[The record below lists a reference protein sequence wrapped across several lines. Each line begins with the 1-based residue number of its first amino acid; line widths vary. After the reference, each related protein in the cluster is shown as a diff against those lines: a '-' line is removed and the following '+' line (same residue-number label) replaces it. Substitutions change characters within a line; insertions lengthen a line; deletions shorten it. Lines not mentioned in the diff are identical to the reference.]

1 MFDTFQ
7 SRLELKG
14 TVETQTGIRI
24 GAGRSTA
31 VIGSDLPVVRDAE
44 GAPYIPGSS
53 FKGVLRSYVESILR
67 SVIDDKQVVCNPVD
81 DDGQCINRTDMQNL
95 RKARE
100 TGLKNPKDR
109 HNWTDQEFSKRILSD
124 TCWVCQ
130 LFGSLRYASKLQIRD
145 LYVPEDQWFGQFQQ
159 RDGVAIDRDTETAV
173 GGHLYDFEVVPA
185 GTPFAFQ
192 AIVDNAE
199 DWQLGMLYLGLS
211 AFEKGDLTI
220 GGASSRGLGVI
231 TLKLDSAHYIDKT
244 KIMDYLIKNDK
255 GDDAKW
261 GSWVNAFKERIE
273 AELEGTDAQTDG

>member
-7 SRLELKG
+7 SRLKLKG
-14 TVETQTGIRI
+14 TVETQTGIRV

-67 SVIDDKQVVCNPVD
+67 SFSEERSVVCNPVNQNE
-81 DDGQCINRTDMQNL
+81 QCITKEEMENL
-95 RKARE
+95 KEKRS
-100 TGLKNPKDR
+100 
-109 HNWTDQEFSKRILSD
+109 DQLIID
-124 TCWVCQ
+124 NICWVCKF
-130 LFGSLRYASKLQIRD
+130 FGSSWYASKLQIRD
-145 LYVPEDQWFGQFQQ
+145 LYVPGDQWFGQFQQ
-159 RDGVAIDRDTETAV
+159 RDGVAIDRDTETSV
-173 GGHLYDFEVVPA
+173 QGHLYDFEVVPA
-185 GTPFAFQ
+185 GTPFEFH
-192 AIVDNAE
+192 AIVENAT

-211 AFEKGDLTI
+211 AFKKGDLTI

-261 GSWVNAFKERIE
+261 ESWVNAFKEKIE
-273 AELEGTDAQTDG
+273 TELEGTDAQTDG